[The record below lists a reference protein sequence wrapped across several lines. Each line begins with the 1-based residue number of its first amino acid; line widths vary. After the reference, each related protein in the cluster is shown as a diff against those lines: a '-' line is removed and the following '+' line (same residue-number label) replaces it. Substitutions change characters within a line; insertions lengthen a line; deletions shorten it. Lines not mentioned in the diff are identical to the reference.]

1 MWGLALVFGMLM
13 VLKKKKKRS
22 RWDLDLLL
30 RTPGG
35 HMVNW

>member
-13 VLKKKKKRS
+13 VLKKKKRS

-35 HMVNW
+35 HIVNW

>member
-13 VLKKKKKRS
+13 VLEKKKS
-22 RWDLDLLL
+22 RCDLDLLL

-35 HMVNW
+35 HRVNW